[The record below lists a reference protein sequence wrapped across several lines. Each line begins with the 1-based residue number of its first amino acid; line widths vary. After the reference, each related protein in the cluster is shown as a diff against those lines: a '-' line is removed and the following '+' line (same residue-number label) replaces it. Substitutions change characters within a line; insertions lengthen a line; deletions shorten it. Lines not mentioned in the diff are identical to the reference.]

1 MSGPTKEE
9 MYARVVVLENQMAV
23 VAKAIEL
30 MTRGLLDD
38 AAKEISKIL

>member
-1 MSGPTKEE
+1 MASQTKEQ
-9 MYARVVVLENQMAV
+9 MYARTVVLEDQMAI

-38 AAKEISKIL
+38 AAKEIAKIM